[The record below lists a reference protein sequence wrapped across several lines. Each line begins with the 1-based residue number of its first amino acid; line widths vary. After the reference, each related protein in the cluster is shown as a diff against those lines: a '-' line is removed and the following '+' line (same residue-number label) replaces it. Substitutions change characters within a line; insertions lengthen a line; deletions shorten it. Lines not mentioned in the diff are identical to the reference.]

1 MALIKIIQS
10 KCVFLSFIASTNIP
24 PRFFNNHGHNQNVT
38 IQKPLENCTSPLD
51 NVDFEDPRVVGS
63 LLPLG
68 LVCLMVILGNIMV
81 IIAVRITHKLRG
93 ATNLFIG
100 INMWSRRSAIERCPS
115 L

>member
-1 MALIKIIQS
+1 MLNQNVYS
-10 KCVFLSFIASTNIP
+10 CHIASTNIP

-100 INMWSRRSAIERCPS
+100 IIKIKETYFVAAI
-115 L
+115 